1 MPATPATTVPAACGC
16 PVASRHSARGSGVWG
31 ANLQNAPLDR
41 VPLAPQYPFERPAG
55 GLLQVPER
63 LKEDRQFGGFAYP
76 KTPPHSPLLPR
87 RGGRPRA
94 APRKGFLNRR
104 FKRVFAYFCRGAKVG
119 RRPGAEARK
128 PIREESPVRRPQG
141 GEDRKGRTQQ
151 KAHPSPCGGRRVPRG
166 RSPQIHPTCFS
177 LICQEK
183 SIDKYCGQTFLF
195 PLARRENFCY
205 TSSY

>member
-1 MPATPATTVPAACGC
+1 MVTLRPSDFRSIIRAMGRCRFVLLRTVLTEVL
-16 PVASRHSARGSGVWG
+16 VASRHSARGSGGVG
-31 ANLQNAPLDR
+31 ANQKNVPLEQ

-104 FKRVFAYFCRGAKVG
+104 FKRVFGYFCRGAKVTAG
-119 RRPGAEARK
+119 RPGPRRPRAK
-128 PIREESPVRRPQG
+128 V
-141 GEDRKGRTQQ
+141 
-151 KAHPSPCGGRRVPRG
+151 
-166 RSPQIHPTCFS
+166 QI
-177 LICQEK
+177 
-183 SIDKYCGQTFLF
+183 
-195 PLARRENFCY
+195 
-205 TSSY
+205 TSSRYRPTRHTS